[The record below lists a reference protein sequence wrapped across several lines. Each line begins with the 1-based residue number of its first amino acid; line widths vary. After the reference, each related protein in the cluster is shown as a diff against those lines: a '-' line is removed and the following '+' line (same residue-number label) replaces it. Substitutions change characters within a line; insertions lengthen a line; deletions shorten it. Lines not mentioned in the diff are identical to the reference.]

1 MSGFLVSVQSDSFTR
16 LCFRVFSGRVK
27 CSFPS
32 VSHRRRGS
40 VTQAQRVAYGLNL
53 SAAARHFNSQLRGL
67 LVQLIGVSFGR
78 CGGFERAFDASPF
91 PMERASSA
99 SGEQL
104 YGILVQGL

>member
-27 CSFPS
+27 CGFPS

-40 VTQAQRVAYGLNL
+40 LTRAKRAACGLNL
-53 SAAARHFNSQLRGL
+53 SAAARHFNSQLGGL
-67 LVQLIGVSFGR
+67 GAQLIGVSVGR
-78 CGGFERAFDASPF
+78 CGGFERAFAASPF
-91 PMERASSA
+91 PMESASSA

-104 YGILVQGL
+104 CGILVEGV